1 MPVSLDEITPGLV
14 VQLDT
19 TMLRA
24 LGGSETNAVLN
35 ASGDRAVADVH
46 DFLVVGVDAATGRC
60 TAVPLFDKSAV
71 GSEPLVESRKSGHAT
86 GWIGTAT
93 FFSHWQHWRIPSA
106 AIVSAS
112 GGDPASVADRRRYS
126 PDDRSVL
133 DDVRVWESHNRS
145 AYRAV

>member
-14 VQLDT
+14 VQLDS
-19 TMLRA
+19 TMLRT
-24 LGGSETNAVLN
+24 LGGCETNAVLN
-35 ASGDRAVADVH
+35 AAGDRAVADVH
-46 DFLVVGVDAATGRC
+46 DFLVVGVDAVTGRC

-86 GWIGTAT
+86 GWIGTST
-93 FFSHWQHWRIPSA
+93 FYSHWQHWRIPLA

-112 GGDPASVADRRRYS
+112 GEDPASVDDRRRYS
-126 PDDRSVL
+126 SDDRSVL

-145 AYRAV
+145 AYRSV